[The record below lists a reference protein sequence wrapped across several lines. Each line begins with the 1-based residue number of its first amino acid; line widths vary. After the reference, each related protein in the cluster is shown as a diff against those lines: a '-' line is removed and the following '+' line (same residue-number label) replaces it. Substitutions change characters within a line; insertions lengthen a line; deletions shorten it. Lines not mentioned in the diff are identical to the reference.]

1 MRSVLTNNFNFH
13 ISLIANKIFDNPFI
27 VYDKNSIIN
36 NSSALLGYYILGPL
50 ALSITQWL
58 IDETKNKG
66 YDKILFTSR
75 DSRIIIDIY
84 KSNKIVTFI
93 KMHFLKV
100 NIFICQG
107 LLTSCVHR

>member
-84 KSNKIVTFI
+84 NQINSHIYQNA
-93 KMHFLKV
+93 LP
-100 NIFICQG
+100 ICQG
-107 LLTSCVHR
+107 LLHFLRTQITQGE